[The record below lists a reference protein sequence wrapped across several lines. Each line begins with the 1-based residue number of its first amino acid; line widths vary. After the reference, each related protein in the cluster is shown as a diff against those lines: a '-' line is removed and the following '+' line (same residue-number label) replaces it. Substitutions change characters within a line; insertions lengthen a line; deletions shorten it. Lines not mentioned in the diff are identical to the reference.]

1 MQDEDANFLSRSPFR
16 GNSRLHLSFVNGLII
31 ENFLLIV
38 EVKTVQATLNHPL
51 YRVCYPAARE
61 PVKRKA

>member
-1 MQDEDANFLSRSPFR
+1 MMMPISFPA
-16 GNSRLHLSFVNGLII
+16 LHFGEILDYICFVNGLII
-31 ENFLLIV
+31 KNFLLIV

-51 YRVCYPAARE
+51 YHVGYPAARE